1 MQIRPKCFWLWPL
14 ALALIVFAI
23 AFGTWSVVDRYGF
36 GFGEGSSKTITTTT
50 RDANGNVIQTTEKFD
65 SGKTLWDWLSLL
77 GVPLSLA
84 GLGYVFQQQQQ
95 KRAEAEAKE
104 EVLQVY
110 FDRLSTLL
118 VDKNLLA
125 IAAKVYPREPSESHR
140 EISPEDKE
148 LFDAAVDIIRA
159 RTLSILRRFADD
171 VERKTSVIR
180 FLIEVEVISKAR
192 LNLSGADLSRADLM
206 GVNLEGA
213 DLSDAKL
220 SGANLFLAKLE
231 GAKLSGAN
239 LSGADLLGANL
250 SGANLEFADLSFADL
265 SCAYLTNAYLSH
277 ANLAGAN
284 LIGADLWFANLENIK
299 FNPGT
304 KWPAKEEVAKAK
316 NIPLELMKQLG
327 IEPKTEPP
335 TEPEQKTEQS

>member
-1 MQIRPKCFWLWPL
+1 MQSLSKWLTQEREKWLKQPINIRAWQLT
-14 ALALIVFAI
+14 ASIVVLAI
-23 AFGTWSVVDRYGF
+23 AASAVIVVVRYGF

-50 RDANGNVIQTTEKFD
+50 RDANGNVIQTVTETPD

-140 EISPEDKE
+140 EISPDEQA
-148 LFDAAVDIIRA
+148 LFDLVVGIIRA
-159 RTLSILRRFADD
+159 RTLSILRKFADD
-171 VERKTSVIR
+171 VERKNSVIR
-180 FLIEVEVISKAR
+180 FLIEVEVVSKAR
-192 LNLSGADLSRADLM
+192 LNLTGASLSGVSLSGADLS
-206 GVNLEGA
+206 N
-213 DLSDAKL
+213 
-220 SGANLFLAKLE
+220 ANL
-231 GAKLSGAN
+231 SNAN
-239 LSGADLLGANL
+239 LSGTKLWVANL
-250 SGANLEFADLSFADL
+250 K
-265 SCAYLTNAYLSH
+265 
-277 ANLAGAN
+277 
-284 LIGADLWFANLENIK
+284 NIK
-299 FNPGT
+299 FNLFT
-304 KWPAKEEVAKAK
+304 KWPDKEEVAKAED
-316 NIPLELMKQLG
+316 IPLELMEQLG

-335 TEPEQKTEQS
+335 IEPEQKTEQP